1 MVRMGT
7 GGVLT
12 LLGGLR
18 TLCFAL
24 FALHAF
30 DLVHGWP
37 ALMGAAAFQ
46 TLIRYMEIVALYSL
60 FMAVASK
67 DQPGTVFTVLAC
79 AQLVVY
85 LAGSSLAG
93 IVADRIGYGFL
104 FALSAA
110 LSLAAVLYVRM
121 VGKRIYGTMQR

>member
-1 MVRMGT
+1 
-7 GGVLT
+7 
-12 LLGGLR
+12 
-18 TLCFAL
+18 
-24 FALHAF
+24 
-30 DLVHGWP
+30 
-37 ALMGAAAFQ
+37 MGAAAFQ

-67 DQPGTVFTVLAC
+67 DQPGTDFTVLAC

-93 IVADRIGYGFL
+93 IVADRVGYGFL

-110 LSLAAVLYVRM
+110 LVSAAVLYVRM
-121 VGKRIYGTMQR
+121 VGKRIYGPMQR